1 MSNKFIILGKSCK
14 LNKESINSK
23 KIPKSIYYLD
33 TGNITRNVI
42 KELHFFSKESG
53 NYPSRAKRKVSDQ
66 TIIYSSVRPNQEH
79 FGFIKNPQEN
89 LIVSTGFVTIDVED
103 SELDPL
109 FLYYLITRK
118 EITIYLQTIAEN
130 STSSY
135 PSINPEDLGKLKL
148 RVPSNKSDQKKIASV
163 LSALDAKIE
172 LNNRIN
178 AELEKMAKT
187 LYDYW
192 FVQFDFPDCNG
203 KPYKSS
209 GGKMIWNEELKRQ
222 IPEGWG
228 VGNLLSSKY
237 TKIVPTGVEKFQDEK
252 IYLSTSEVEN
262 NQIINHS
269 IKTDYLN
276 RKSRANMQPKPKT
289 IWFARMKD
297 TKKIIFVDD
306 YCKEL
311 IENYIF
317 STGFAGIET
326 KNESFYFLWL
336 YINSQDFEDIKN
348 KFATGTT
355 QKSITNEGIEKI
367 KILIPNPNILNLFDN
382 KLKNIYKNI
391 YKNNQQ
397 NQTLINL
404 RDWLLPMLMN
414 GQVKVE

>member
-1 MSNKFIILGKSCK
+1 MRKFK
-14 LNKESINSK
+14 LNQLLSIKNGRDHKELNSGNIPIYGSGGIMRYGNKAIYNHESILLPRKGTLANIQYVNK
-23 KIPKSIYYLD
+23 PFWTVDTIYYSIV
-33 TGNITRNVI
+33 N
-42 KELHFFSKESG
+42 KELAHPFYLFNFLKLLDLSKLNTG
-53 NYPSRAKRKVSDQ
+53 TGVPSMTFDS
-66 TIIYSSVRPNQEH
+66 YY
-79 FGFIKNPQEN
+79 N
-89 LIVSTGFVTIDVED
+89 LD
-103 SELDPL
+103 
-109 FLYYLITRK
+109 
-118 EITIYLQTIAEN
+118 IYLPEL
-130 STSSY
+130 
-135 PSINPEDLGKLKL
+135 SI
-148 RVPSNKSDQKKIASV
+148 QQKIASV

-222 IPEGWG
+222 IPEGWE
-228 VGNLLSSKY
+228 VGNLFSSKY

-367 KILIPNPNILNLFDN
+367 KILIPNPNILNLFGN

-391 YKNNQQ
+391 HKNNQQ
-397 NQTLINL
+397 NQTLAEL

-414 GQVKVE
+414 GQISIN